1 MQHHGRTAPRFY
13 QAPES
18 AISSTASQD
27 CVLNGK
33 TRSPLPEFGPL
44 QLTKA
49 IAASENHDNVPY
61 KTYKR
66 ITVSRSR
73 QNFSSYVTSVWSL
86 VIKSVCV
93 ALVASLTEEMAAR
106 SIAYHAHGT
115 ADSDKF
121 CCYPWLVCHDI
132 KSAVQCS
139 LRLAPTINH
148 LTSDISFTQKATA
161 LSLSLRLICF
171 PCQTA
176 GHHCHHC

>member
-1 MQHHGRTAPRFY
+1 MHSLLASVPFVWVERSQLSEVSAIGSNSQVQSYWQLNLIKALLVSTKIRAKSARSSCYSCFVFSLMQHHGRTAPRFY

-73 QNFSSYVTSVWSL
+73 QNFSSYVTSV
-86 VIKSVCV
+86 
-93 ALVASLTEEMAAR
+93 
-106 SIAYHAHGT
+106 
-115 ADSDKF
+115 
-121 CCYPWLVCHDI
+121 
-132 KSAVQCS
+132 
-139 LRLAPTINH
+139 
-148 LTSDISFTQKATA
+148 
-161 LSLSLRLICF
+161 
-171 PCQTA
+171 
-176 GHHCHHC
+176 